1 MYKDPEP
8 HKNYLLF
15 GEKIIFLDEA
25 GVSFHPPHP
34 QLLFLSLSFAT
45 ESHLARL
52 ASNSLSR

>member
-25 GVSFHPPHP
+25 GVSFHFPP